1 MQKIEISDLEER
13 TGDNMSKAKKR
24 KTENRKTKGLKRCN
38 IAGRKKGQIDFKAEK
53 IQDSNTEMKW
63 NDFD

>member
-1 MQKIEISDLEER
+1 
-13 TGDNMSKAKKR
+13 MSKAKKR
-24 KTENRKTKGLKRCN
+24 KKENRKTKGLKICN
-38 IAGRKKGQIDFKAEK
+38 IAGIKKGQIDFKAEK